1 MDLDLAQ
8 VRAFVAAAEEAH
20 FGRAAGRLGVS
31 QQALSKRVARL
42 EGALGVRLLDRD
54 ARGVGLTEGGRRF
67 LEPARRVLDQGD
79 RAVAAVT
86 CAARPLRIDVWGHL
100 FAPMR
105 TVAQALDGA
114 PGLEVDPVPG
124 RDLPSVAAAL
134 LRGESDAGFGR
145 VHPLPDGRDAGLTH
159 RLVRLEPVDVL
170 LSAGHPLAGR
180 DVLRPADLRGSVLRY
195 PAAVDRL
202 DFLTRFADRFGI
214 EERAGS
220 TNLGLEHFVEQVRAA
235 PGCFSLVPADVPL
248 PDRPGVRTVPLVEPT
263 PLYAW
268 SLLWRTESGPGDGA
282 AADQHPRLQPLLRAF
297 AEEARRSRWLEYDP
311 ARDWLPGPDEAA
323 LNP

>member
-8 VRAFVAAAEEAH
+8 VRAFATAAEELH
-20 FGRAAGRLGVS
+20 FGRAAARLAIS

-42 EGALGVRLLDRD
+42 EAALGARLLDRD
-54 ARGVGLTEGGRRF
+54 PRGVGLTGAGQRF
-67 LEPARRVLDQGD
+67 LEPARRLLAQGD
-79 RAVAAVT
+79 LAVAAV
-86 CAARPLRIDVWGHL
+86 ARARRPLRVDVWGHL
-100 FAPMR
+100 YAPMR
-105 TVAQALDGA
+105 TLARAVEGV
-114 PGLEVDPVPG
+114 PGLEVEPVPG

-134 LRGESDAGFGR
+134 RRGESDAGFGR
-145 VHPLPDGRDAGLTH
+145 VHPLPDGLDAGLAH
-159 RLVRLEPVDVL
+159 RLVRLEPVDAL
-170 LSAGHPLAGR
+170 LSTDHPLAGR

-220 TNLGLEHFVEQVRAA
+220 TNLGLERFAERIRTDPA
-235 PGCFSLVPADVPL
+235 CFSLLPADCPL
-248 PDRPGVRTVPLVEPT
+248 PDLPAGPGGPGIRTVPLVDPT

-268 SLLWRTESGPGDGA
+268 SLLWRDTDEPP
-282 AADQHPRLQPLLRAF
+282 HRLDPLLGAF
-297 AEEARRSRWLEYDP
+297 TEAARRSRWLEYDP

-323 LNP
+323 LDG

>member
-1 MDLDLAQ
+1 
-8 VRAFVAAAEEAH
+8 
-20 FGRAAGRLGVS
+20 
-31 QQALSKRVARL
+31 
-42 EGALGVRLLDRD
+42 
-54 ARGVGLTEGGRRF
+54 
-67 LEPARRVLDQGD
+67 
-79 RAVAAVT
+79 
-86 CAARPLRIDVWGHL
+86 
-100 FAPMR
+100 MR

-114 PGLEVDPVPG
+114 PGLEVEPVPG

-180 DVLRPADLRGSVLRY
+180 DVLRPADLRDSVLRY

-214 EERAGS
+214 ERRAGS

-235 PGCFSLVPADVPL
+235 PEEFSLVPADVPL

-268 SLLWRTESGPGDGA
+268 SLLWRTESTRGNGAGTSTGSATGNATGTSTGNGAGNSPGTGS
-282 AADQHPRLQPLLRAF
+282 ADQHPRLQPLLRAF